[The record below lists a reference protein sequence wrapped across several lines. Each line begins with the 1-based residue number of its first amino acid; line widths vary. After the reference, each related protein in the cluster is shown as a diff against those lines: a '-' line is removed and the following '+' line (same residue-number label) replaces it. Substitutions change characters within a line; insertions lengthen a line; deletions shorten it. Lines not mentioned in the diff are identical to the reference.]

1 MCVYYCVIHQY
12 VYVCII
18 QQENGSDGAGKLY
31 LCAQCPFKC
40 LNKEELTEHESAN
53 HNAEI
58 NTCQSC
64 QISFSHVHM
73 LVKHMKEI
81 HNRLISP
88 TQLQK
93 VFLFSWILATLLLSR
108 QPNTYIIVILTAG
121 RGIVKFELDNP
132 DGDGYSILNNIMT
145 YKDQNQNLV
154 VTVRGNRKGSHP
166 QWKILCQVVKVLSLS
181 TLQNS
186 LLYFAF
192 HTNLVRLRTC
202 KASMLCSG
210 SAFYSY
216 VNFSPDATVNINRV
230 IVPDVFSSLNYSIGR
245 FWAFKSNQLRR
256 MSF

>member
-1 MCVYYCVIHQY
+1 MS
-12 VYVCII
+12 
-18 QQENGSDGAGKLY
+18 ELSDQL
-31 LCAQCPFKC
+31 
-40 LNKEELTEHESAN
+40 
-53 HNAEI
+53 
-58 NTCQSC
+58 QSC
-64 QISFSHVHM
+64 TYACQTH
-73 LVKHMKEI
+73 EG
-81 HNRLISP
+81 N
-88 TQLQK
+88 TQSSYIAHTTSEGIPL
-93 VFLFSWILATLLLSR
+93 LLNILATLLLSR

-216 VNFSPDATVNINRV
+216 VNFSPDATDNINRV

-245 FWAFKSNQLRR
+245 F
-256 MSF
+256 